1 AIHES
6 GHALI
11 SEHFNPNS
19 VSTITIT
26 SRGQALGY
34 IRQIPEDDM
43 YLYTKQYLQSQIAVA
58 LAGAVAEEVVLG
70 DISTG
75 ASGDFEQATNIAKKM
90 IFSGMSELNIVDKD
104 SLPSEKLHKVVSD
117 ILSEQKLSVQKLI
130 EEKLDIL
137 KLVVDYL
144 MENERIDGE
153 KFRELIRTSQV
164 A

>member
-1 AIHES
+1 
-6 GHALI
+6 
-11 SEHFNPNS
+11 
-19 VSTITIT
+19 
-26 SRGQALGY
+26 
-34 IRQIPEDDM
+34 
-43 YLYTKQYLQSQIAVA
+43 VA